1 MPETKDQ
8 LAAQPLA
15 GYAAPLATALWR
27 LQDARARTLKALQ
40 TISEAEVDWL
50 APGLQNRIG
59 TLLYHIAAIEI
70 DWLHEEILQQPWT
83 AEIEAL
89 FPYPVRDADGQLH
102 PVLQIPLSA
111 HLEHLEHTRAYFLKS
126 LQAVTEADY
135 RRLRQLPRYD
145 VSPEWI
151 MHHLAQHEAEHRGE
165 ILTIR
170 TLYQAALREV

>member
-1 MPETKDQ
+1 MPETKDR

-27 LQDARARTLKALQ
+27 LQDGRARTLKALQ
-40 TISEAEVDWL
+40 TVSEAEVDWL

-70 DWLHEEILQQPWT
+70 DWLHEEILQQAWT

-102 PVLQIPLSA
+102 PVLQLPLSA
-111 HLEHLEHTRAYFLKS
+111 HLERLEQTRAYFLKS
-126 LQAVTEADY
+126 LQAVSEADY
-135 RRLRQLPRYD
+135 QRLREFPRYD

-151 MHHLAQHEAEHRGE
+151 LHHLAQHEAEHRGE

-170 TLYQAALREV
+170 TLYKASGLA

>member
-1 MPETKDQ
+1 MPETKDR
-8 LAAQPLA
+8 LIAQPLD
-15 GYAAPLATALWR
+15 GYAAPLGTALWQ

-40 TISEAEVDWL
+40 AVSEAEVDWL

-70 DWLHEEILQQPWT
+70 DWLHEEVLQQPWG
-83 AEIEAL
+83 AEVEAQ

-102 PVLQIPLSA
+102 PVLNLPLSV
-111 HLEHLEHTRAYFLKS
+111 HLERLGQTRAYFLKS
-126 LQAVTEADY
+126 VQTISEDDY
-135 RRLRQLPRYD
+135 RRPRELPRYD

-151 MHHLAQHEAEHRGE
+151 LQHLAQHEAEHRGE

-170 TLYQAALREV
+170 TLYQAALR